1 MEKFGIFNLLSA
13 LSSLAAKPAE
23 AEPAKR
29 EEPPAPPPDA
39 ETAPA
44 AGVFTAEERKTRAAA
59 TPRGMKNRRTARF
72 RAEVGGFFR
81 SSAIAGENYLF
92 EN

>member
-29 EEPPAPPPDA
+29 EEPPAPSPDA

-59 TPRGMKNRRTARF
+59 MLERHEQISRRIR
-72 RAEVGGFFR
+72 RR
-81 SSAIAGENYLF
+81 
-92 EN
+92 

>member
-23 AEPAKR
+23 G

-59 TPRGMKNRRTARF
+59 MLERHEQISRRIR
-72 RAEVGGFFR
+72 RR
-81 SSAIAGENYLF
+81 
-92 EN
+92 